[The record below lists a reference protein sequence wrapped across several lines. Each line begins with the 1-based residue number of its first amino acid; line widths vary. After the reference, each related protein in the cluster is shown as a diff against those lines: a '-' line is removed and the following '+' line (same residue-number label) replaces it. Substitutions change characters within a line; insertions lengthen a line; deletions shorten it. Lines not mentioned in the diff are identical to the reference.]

1 MCGVYIC
8 FGVMMSN
15 HSPTSYNQFIHFIN
29 PINISCFV
37 FTGLCIITK
46 YSFDAYKIHQIHKN
60 KNYENII
67 ASQTQKIKQLERRI
81 EKQTVRHQ
89 QMLSDAHFCNEY
101 KLTQQMEMVEDE
113 KMRVLMLEAKV
124 KRLVADNIVL
134 CKLANRDR
142 NRGILMKCCVS
153 GYNQEINYG
162 KRHGNNVKRIRF
174 NSDVDDRGIR
184 DGCHCDDV
192 STHWG
197 VGDAFVV
204 GDEHVIIRTASCEI

>member
-1 MCGVYIC
+1 
-8 FGVMMSN
+8 MSN
-15 HSPTSYNQFIHFIN
+15 NSLTPTQSSCNQFIHFIN
-29 PINISCFV
+29 PVNISCLV
-37 FTGLCIITK
+37 FTGFCIISK
-46 YSFDAYKIHQIHKN
+46 YSFDAYKIYQINKHK
-60 KNYENII
+60 KYENII

-81 EKQTVRHQ
+81 IKQTERHQ
-89 QMLSDAHFCNEY
+89 HMLSDVHYYNDY
-101 KLTQQMEMVEDE
+101 KLIRQMEMVEEE
-113 KMRVLMLEAKV
+113 KMRVLTLEAKV

-162 KRHGNNVKRIRF
+162 IRNGNNVKRIRF
-174 NSDVDDRGIR
+174 NSDVNDSDCM
-184 DGCHCDDV
+184 DSNDSNDV
-192 STHWG
+192 ATHWG